1 MNISVSQN
9 IASLQDHAQ
18 RAISQTDALPDADNE
33 LIFYQDSLGNQK
45 QLALY
50 PTRSSYALEAEL
62 DLLSH
67 RTLEPNIFFSGSF
80 LAPAMPRLDD
90 RAVRLLTIRDMNDQ
104 RTRLRFA
111 MPYTVEKP
119 NLGFGP
125 TILRA
130 WSTYDSPLGTPLI
143 DRENSEQTIDDLLTA
158 IIPESLKLPQIL
170 VFPNLRL
177 DSEFTK
183 KLRGVSLV
191 RNLPVEE
198 IDVSL
203 RPMLHSETDADDYL
217 IQSISKHHFRELS
230 RQARRLSEQGDLNY
244 IVSRQSN
251 DVRGA
256 LEDFLH
262 LENQGWKGRKRTSL
276 VAERRRAAF
285 AREAING
292 LAELDRV
299 RIHALKLNDQTIAS
313 LIAFVMGGEA
323 FTWKTT
329 FDENYAAFSPGK
341 LLMKHVTQWHLDDFN
356 ILKSDSCA
364 ASDHPIMSRFWKER
378 CRVGTLIVATQ
389 AHMDREVRQVAAQS
403 ELYSSSRSIAKK
415 LRDKVLNIARMK
427 NA

>member
-1 MNISVSQN
+1 MNLSAGEN
-9 IASLQDHAQ
+9 IVSLQDHYE
-18 RAISQTDALPDADNE
+18 RAISQTNTQPKAEYE
-33 LIFYQDSLGNQK
+33 LVFYKDDLGNQK

-50 PTRSSYALEAEL
+50 PTQSSYALEAEL
-62 DLLSH
+62 DLLSN
-67 RTLEPNIFFSGSF
+67 RALEPNIFFSGSF

-90 RAVRLLTIRDMNDQ
+90 RAIKLLTVRDVNEE

-111 MPYTVEKP
+111 MPLTIEKP
-119 NLGFGP
+119 SLGFGP

-143 DRENSEQTIDDLLTA
+143 DRENPEQTIDDLLTA
-158 IIPESLKLPQIL
+158 IIPGNPHLPQIL

-177 DSEFTK
+177 DGAFTQ
-183 KLRGVSLV
+183 KLRGVSLI
-191 RNLPVEE
+191 RNLPIQEVD
-198 IDVSL
+198 ISH
-203 RPMLHSETDADDYL
+203 RPILENETDADDYL

-244 IVSRQSN
+244 VVSRHSD
-251 DVRGA
+251 DVRFA

-262 LENQGWKGRKRTSL
+262 LENQGWKGEKRTSL

-285 AREAING
+285 ARESING

-299 RIHALKLNDQTIAS
+299 RIHALKLDDQTIAS
-313 LIAFVMGGEA
+313 LITFVMGGEA

-356 ILKSDSCA
+356 IVMSDSCA
-364 ASDHPIMSRFWKER
+364 AHDHPIMSRFWKER
-378 CRVGTLIVATQ
+378 CRVGTLILATQ
-389 AHMDREVRQVAAQS
+389 NNMDREVRQVAAQL
-403 ELYSSSRSIAKK
+403 ELYSNSRSIAKK
-415 LRDKVLNIARMK
+415 LRDKVLNMARMK
-427 NA
+427 KA